1 MSNTMLTVTKLH
13 KSYGAKPALKGISF
27 TVKEGEF
34 VALLGPNGAGK
45 STLMQVLTGLF
56 SPDQGEVS
64 IFGQSLRAKPSH
76 ALARMGV
83 VFQQTALDL
92 DLSVKANLLFHTDL
106 HGLARPLAL
115 ERITQGLANMD
126 LQDQLHQP
134 VRSLSGGTRRK
145 IELVRALLHRPSAL
159 LMDEATVGLD
169 PPSRQQLLLAVRQLC
184 TQVGVGVL
192 WTTHLTEEVKVADRV
207 LRLEQGLLTF
217 DGTPQAYLA
226 ALTPTA
232 QTNP

>member
-1 MSNTMLTVTKLH
+1 
-13 KSYGAKPALKGISF
+13 
-27 TVKEGEF
+27 
-34 VALLGPNGAGK
+34 
-45 STLMQVLTGLF
+45 
-56 SPDQGEVS
+56 
-64 IFGQSLRAKPSH
+64 
-76 ALARMGV
+76 
-83 VFQQTALDL
+83 
-92 DLSVKANLLFHTDL
+92 
-106 HGLARPLAL
+106 
-115 ERITQGLANMD
+115 MD

-184 TQVGVGVL
+184 TQDGVGVL

-226 ALTPTA
+226 ALTPPA
-232 QTNP
+232 PTNP